1 VYLPERWLNDRAPAG
16 EHNTAAFFP
25 FGYGPTICAG
35 KNLASMEMRMAL
47 CWMLRRLR
55 FSQAAG
61 VTYEGWDER
70 IQDQNVIHID
80 PLFVRVSLRE

>member
-1 VYLPERWLNDRAPAG
+1 
-16 EHNTAAFFP
+16 
-25 FGYGPTICAG
+25 
-35 KNLASMEMRMAL
+35 
-47 CWMLRRLR
+47 MLRRLR